1 MSEMKSLSRLGFKP
15 EILLLVLLVFLS
27 GCRFENRLAEI
38 TAEELWSH
46 IKFLSD
52 DAYEGRGLGSRGIE
66 LAANYQENY
75 FKQFGLG
82 PFFSD
87 SYRQKF
93 ILTGL
98 QPDLKAALEFIPAGK
113 KARPELLPSPV
124 LLEDFVVR
132 SEREDCPPEVE
143 AEVVYGG
150 YLIQAP
156 ERNWDDIKGADL
168 KGKVLL
174 VEINEPGNYQG
185 GIFDGE
191 DLTYYGRWTYKF
203 EKATELGAA
212 GVLIIHN
219 DRGATY
225 GWSVVRNSWAKESF
239 FLPEKIR
246 TLSFEGWVT
255 EALAAKMVTV
265 AGMDLKA
272 LRQQAETSD
281 FQPQPLGIKVRIRQQ
296 PVFRQIEAENVAG
309 WLPAAKPEGKDR
321 YVIFSA
327 HYDHLGLDP
336 NLQGDQIYNGAV
348 DNCSATACLLALAG
362 YYSQLKEQLPVN
374 LVFAGVTAEEQG
386 LLGSDYLASHLPV
399 PNSSLLAAIN
409 LEMVNVWGETEDVY
423 AIGAKYSDLNDI
435 CRRAAENLGYI
446 YGPEQGGSY
455 GFFFRSD
462 QLSFTRHG
470 LPAVWLH
477 EGLVSRGTD
486 KGLIVRKSEEYQKKY
501 YHQVTDE
508 VQPDWDLSGA
518 VQLTRWA
525 REIVELLAET
535 KSLPAFKPGS
545 QFQRPATPSGRQN
558 LHND

>member
-1 MSEMKSLSRLGFKP
+1 MTETKSLSRQRFKP
-15 EILLLVLLVFLS
+15 EILLLVLLVLLS
-27 GCRFENRLAEI
+27 GCRSENRLAEI
-38 TAEELWSH
+38 TPEELLSH

-66 LAANYQENY
+66 LAVNYQENY
-75 FKQFGLG
+75 FKQFGLI
-82 PFFSD
+82 PFFGSG
-87 SYRQKF
+87 YRQKF
-93 ILTGL
+93 TLTGL
-98 QPDLKAALEFIPAGK
+98 QPDLKATLEFIPAGK
-113 KARPELLPSPV
+113 SSSPELPSPV

-156 ERNWDDIKGADL
+156 ERDRDDIKGVDL

-191 DLTYYGRWTYKF
+191 ELTYYGRWTYKF

-219 DRGATY
+219 DKGATY

-246 TLSFEGWVT
+246 TLSFEGWLT
-255 EALAAKMVTV
+255 EALATKMVTV
-265 AGMDLKA
+265 AGMNLKT

-281 FQPQPLGIKVRIRQQ
+281 FQPRPLGIKVKIRQQ
-296 PVFRQIEAENVAG
+296 PVFRQIGAENVAG

-399 PNSSLLAAIN
+399 PNSSVLAAIN

-435 CRRAAENLGYI
+435 CRRAAENLGYS
-446 YGPEQGGSY
+446 YGPEQGGNY

-462 QLSFTRHG
+462 QLSFSRHG
-470 LPAVWLH
+470 VPAVWLH
-477 EGLVSRGTD
+477 EGLVSRGKD
-486 KGLIVRKSEEYQKKY
+486 KSLIVRKSEEYQKKY

-535 KSLPAFKPGS
+535 KSLPAFKLESP
-545 QFQRPATPSGRQN
+545 FQRPEALSVQQEQ
-558 LHND
+558 HQ